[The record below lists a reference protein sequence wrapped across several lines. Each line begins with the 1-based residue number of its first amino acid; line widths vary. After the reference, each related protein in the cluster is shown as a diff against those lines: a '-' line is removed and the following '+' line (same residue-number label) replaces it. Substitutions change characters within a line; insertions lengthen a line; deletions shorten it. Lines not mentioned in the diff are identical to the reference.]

1 MLYQFLLYNKV
12 IQLHI
17 YICISLVAQMVKNLL
32 AIQEI
37 MVRFLVWKD
46 PLEKGLAIY
55 SSMLENS
62 MDRGG
67 W

>member
-1 MLYQFLLYNKV
+1 
-12 IQLHI
+12 
-17 YICISLVAQMVKNLL
+17 MVENLP

-37 MVRFLVWKD
+37 MVRSLVWKD